1 MSATSLTPT
10 RRAEI
15 GAASLDPGHSL
26 SVFGSS
32 KILHR
37 HRERLA
43 VVYVRQSDPQQVLQ
57 HRESKELQYNLADR
71 AIALG
76 WPRER
81 VLVIDEDQG
90 QSAQSA
96 ASRHGFQRLLTEVAL
111 DHVGLVLGFQ
121 MSRLARS
128 CKDWHQL
135 LELCARFGALLTDL
149 DGMYDP
155 SDYND
160 RLLLGLKGTMSEAEL
175 HMMCQRMHQG
185 RSNKAR
191 RGEFFNHVPI
201 GYVRSESGQAV
212 MDPDEEVQAVVRL
225 VFDKFDELGTA
236 GAVLR
241 FLVAHDIRFGVRRHD
256 GPTRGQLD
264 WRRPCSTTLLSML
277 HHPIYAGAY
286 SHGRHPIDPR
296 RKEPGRPRTGRTTP
310 PIESWEVLR
319 TDELPAYI
327 TWERFLANQERLQQ
341 NRSRSAAKGC
351 PRKGDALLGGLLF
364 CRRCGARLVV
374 GYSGAENRPR
384 YRCQRAYRSYGL
396 EKCQSLS
403 AAPLDEFIS
412 RQILQVLTPAT
423 IELSLKAIEQTKQER
438 QRLTKLRRQRLE
450 RAQYE
455 ADRAARQY
463 HAVEPENRLV
473 ARQLE
478 SSWEEALRRQR
489 ELEEDLRRLE
499 HAQPVEFKSEELEM
513 IKSLS
518 TDLPALWSAT
528 GTTAADRQTIIRHL
542 IERLV
547 VDTQGESE
555 RVDVEVRWSGGF
567 VSQHE
572 LIRPV
577 ASYRQLSGYHEL
589 MARIEDLR
597 AAGRTSTQIAD
608 QLNDEG
614 FHPPNCSS
622 FDALTIRRLLSRH
635 RKSHNAEPT
644 EPPHWRLRDLAEKL
658 QMPTETLRSW
668 LRQGWAHGTQLEG
681 ARGRWIVWADN
692 DELNRL
698 TQLRQHRQ
706 ASTGLSVPTEL
717 TTPKSRP
724 EN

>member
-1 MSATSLTPT
+1 MSATSITPPQ
-10 RRAEI
+10 RGERD
-15 GAASLDPGHSL
+15 AAYLDTGQPASA
-26 SVFGSS
+26 FGSS

-37 HRERLA
+37 HLERLA
-43 VVYVRQSDPQQVLQ
+43 IVYVRQSDPQQVLQ

-71 AIALG
+71 AVALG

-96 ASRHGFQRLLTEVAL
+96 ASRYGFQRLLAEVAL

-135 LELCARFGALLTDL
+135 LELCARFGTLLTDL

-155 SDYND
+155 ADYND

-191 RGEFFNHVPI
+191 RGEFFNNVPI
-201 GYVRSESGQAV
+201 GYVRGESGQAV

-241 FLVAHDIRFGVRRHD
+241 FLVANDVRFGVRRHD
-256 GPTRGQLD
+256 GPTRGELEWHQ
-264 WRRPCSTTLLSML
+264 PCSTTLLSML

-296 RKEPGRPRTGRTTP
+296 RTVPGRPSTGRTTP
-310 PIESWEVLR
+310 PMESWEVLR
-319 TDELPAYI
+319 RDALPAYI

-341 NRSRSAAKGC
+341 NCNRPAAKGS

-374 GYSGAENRPR
+374 GYSGAQNRPR
-384 YRCQRAYRSYGL
+384 YKCLRGFQSYGF

-403 AAPLDEFIS
+403 AAPLDEFIG
-412 RQILQVLTPAT
+412 RQVLHVLTPAT
-423 IELSLKAIEQTKQER
+423 VELSLKAVEQTKQER
-438 QRLTKLRRQRLE
+438 QRVTKLRRQRLE
-450 RAQYE
+450 RSQYE

-499 HAQPVEFKSEELEM
+499 HAQPVELKSHELET

-518 TDLPALWSAT
+518 TDLPTLWNAT

-542 IERLV
+542 IERV
-547 VDTQGESE
+547 VADVQGESE
-555 RVDVEVRWSGGF
+555 RVDVEVHWSGGF

-577 ASYRQLSGYHEL
+577 GSYRQLSGYHEL
-589 MARIEDLR
+589 MARVEDLR
-597 AAGRTSTQIAD
+597 NAGRTSTQIAD

-614 FHPPNCSS
+614 LHPPSCHR

-635 RKSHNAEPT
+635 GKFQDAERT
-644 EPPHWRLRDLAEKL
+644 EPPQWRLRDLAEKL
-658 QMPTETLRSW
+658 EMPTETLRSW
-668 LRQGWAHGTQLEG
+668 LRRGWLHGKQLEG
-681 ARGRWIVWADN
+681 AHGRWILWADD
-692 DELNRL
+692 DELCRL
-698 TQLRQHRQ
+698 KQLRQHRQ
-706 ASTGLSVPTEL
+706 ESTALPAPIGL
-717 TTPKSRP
+717 TTPTPRP